1 MRVTRFNN
9 QKNLTELVE
18 HLFKVGKTPGT
29 RAAALNAL
37 ADANPGIDLRAG
49 RLAERLEP
57 GTLLVVPEV
66 EGATHNKRSKELGD
80 EAAAALLSRAKVV
93 IADGDRA
100 LEESSDRAVTEI
112 KSRIAVLES
121 KEMRQA
127 ARGDPEVEK
136 RLELLNEEA
145 RQSIERLSEQRA
157 REQTALQEAEATV
170 ATLVKQLWVGR

>member
-18 HLFKVGKTPGT
+18 QLFKVGKTPGT

-66 EGATHNKRSKELGD
+66 EGATHTKRSKDLSD

-93 IADGDRA
+93 IADGNRA
-100 LEESSDRAVTEI
+100 LEDSSDQAVAEI
-112 KSRIAVLES
+112 KSRIATLES
-121 KEMRQA
+121 QEMRQA
-127 ARGDPEVEK
+127 ARGDPAVEK
-136 RLELLNEEA
+136 RLNLLNEA
-145 RQSIERLSEQRA
+145 GHQSVERLSEQRS

-170 ATLVKQLWVGR
+170 ATLVEQLWAGH

>member
-49 RLAERLEP
+49 RLAERVPE

-66 EGATHNKRSKELGD
+66 EGATHTKRSKELSD
-80 EAAAALLSRAKVV
+80 ETAAALLSRTKVV
-93 IADGDRA
+93 IADADRA
-100 LEESSDRAVTEI
+100 LEESSDRLVAQI
-112 KSRIAVLES
+112 KSRVAELES
-121 KEMRQA
+121 QEIRQA
-127 ARGDPEVEK
+127 AGGDPDVEK
-136 RLELLNEEA
+136 RLDLLNEEA
-145 RQSIERLSEQRA
+145 RQSVEQLSERRS
-157 REQTALQEAEATV
+157 REQAALQDAEATV
-170 ATLVKQLWVGR
+170 AMLVKQLWRDR